1 MSKQRGLPAERK
13 MRHDSHFVEILEH
26 RSHGDVGFLLSVDAI
41 ETNREQPRSNLG
53 DLSGLA
59 ASIKTRGILEPLLVR
74 PIPGSPRFQLI
85 AGERRFQAALEA
97 GLTHVPCIELR
108 LSDQEALEIALIEN
122 LQRKD
127 LTPFEEAEGYRTLS
141 EKYGYTHEQIAEAV
155 GRSRTTVTEALR
167 LLTIPPAIR
176 DLCRHADITAKS
188 VLLLIARAESIAEM
202 ERLVQEIAEGN
213 LDRHAARAIAAA
225 PGSPASG
232 DGADE
237 GATTLPEGP
246 SPPDTS
252 AAAGAPPRFRPLQ
265 IRFRPTANA
274 PIHLSLSI
282 RRPDVTREE
291 LISTLEGLLARIR
304 AGELDGQLAGNR

>member
-1 MSKQRGLPAERK
+1 MSKQRGLPVERK

-26 RSHGDVGFLLSVDAI
+26 RSNGDVGFVLSVDAI

-59 ASIKTRGILEPLLVR
+59 ASIKARGILEPLLVR

-155 GRSRTTVTEALR
+155 GKSRTTITEAMR
-167 LLTIPPAIR
+167 LLSIPPAIR

-213 LDRHAARAIAAA
+213 LDRHAARA
-225 PGSPASG
+225 
-232 DGADE
+232 
-237 GATTLPEGP
+237 L
-246 SPPDTS
+246 
-252 AAAGAPPRFRPLQ
+252 AAAGGPGSTEEAAKEPPKRPESSPAREESAETTGAPQRFRPLQ
-265 IRFRPTANA
+265 IRFRPTANS

-304 AGELDGQLAGNR
+304 AGELDEQLPGSR